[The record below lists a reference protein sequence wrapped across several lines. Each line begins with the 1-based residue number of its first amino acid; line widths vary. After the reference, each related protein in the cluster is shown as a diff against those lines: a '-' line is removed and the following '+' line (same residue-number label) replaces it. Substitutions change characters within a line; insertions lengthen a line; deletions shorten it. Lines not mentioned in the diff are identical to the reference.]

1 MGIYV
6 YMHTHM
12 YEAKVAKKMADDAI
26 PGGKRSSEE
35 SATSPAKMARH
46 TDSEQIATP
55 PSKQVTLA
63 SIMKRQGSPAEIIR
77 NTSLG
82 AKPRASLLEVLQ
94 SQKIEEQAKKDPES
108 FVEGVAGEDH
118 QAKEVK
124 HGSRDRSQRS

>member
-1 MGIYV
+1 
-6 YMHTHM
+6 M
-12 YEAKVAKKMADDAI
+12 YEAKVAKKMADAAS

-35 SATSPAKMARH
+35 SATSPAKMPKH

-55 PSKQVTLA
+55 PSKQITLA
-63 SIMKRQGSPAEIIR
+63 AMMQRQGSPADIIR
-77 NTSLG
+77 NTSPG

-94 SQKIEEQAKKDPES
+94 SQKIQEQAKKEPES

-124 HGSRDRSQRS
+124 NGSRDRSQRS